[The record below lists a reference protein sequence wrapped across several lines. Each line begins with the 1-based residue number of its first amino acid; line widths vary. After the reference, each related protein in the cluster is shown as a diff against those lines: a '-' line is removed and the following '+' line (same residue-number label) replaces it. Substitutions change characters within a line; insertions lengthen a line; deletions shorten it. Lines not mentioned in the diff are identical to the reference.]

1 MAANAALQPVN
12 ERGPLRGFGNLF
24 AKENGAWWRTRSWIM
39 QTLIWLAIL
48 NGITAMLL
56 WVAPAPEAPTG
67 ANVSPVDSLMANQA
81 NAGLFIFFVVG
92 GVATVIGAVIIG
104 QDALIAEK
112 TSGTAAWVLSKPV
125 SRSAFI
131 LSKLAGD
138 GLGMLVTMILI
149 QGLIAFIQ
157 IRAAGGTVTLAGFA
171 AGLGL
176 LFLNLLYYYSLT
188 LMLGALFHS
197 RGPVIGIP
205 LAVVFGYQLVLGLP
219 PWLGQIMPW
228 ALTNT
233 AGVNAVP
240 LTAAAALGMPLETP
254 WPIVG
259 TLVGCV
265 VFVAVALWRF
275 EREEF

>member
-1 MAANAALQPVN
+1 
-12 ERGPLRGFGNLF
+12 
-24 AKENGAWWRTRSWIM
+24 
-39 QTLIWLAIL
+39 
-48 NGITAMLL
+48 
-56 WVAPAPEAPTG
+56 
-67 ANVSPVDSLMANQA
+67 
-81 NAGLFIFFVVG
+81 
-92 GVATVIGAVIIG
+92 
-104 QDALIAEK
+104 
-112 TSGTAAWVLSKPV
+112 
-125 SRSAFI
+125 
-131 LSKLAGD
+131 
-138 GLGMLVTMILI
+138 MILI

-157 IRAAGGTVTLAGFA
+157 IRAAGGTVTLGGFA

-205 LAVVFGYQLVLGLP
+205 LAVVFGYQLVLGLA

-228 ALTNT
+228 ALTNM

-240 LTAAAALGMPLETP
+240 LTVAAALGMPLETP